1 MRENIITAFNK
12 LQLNGMRMA
21 FEEHIAL
28 VSKRNILPEAFLQTL
43 LEAEIAEREA
53 KSLKYRIAKAR
64 FPMVKELEEFDM
76 QNTPLDV
83 QTLRSLSMGDFIQNT
98 CNIVLVG
105 GSGTG
110 KTHLAI
116 ALGLNLVR
124 KGKKVVF
131 YNAVDLTNNL
141 EQEKAAG
148 KTGKIC
154 NSLLRHDCVIV
165 DELGYLPFSRNGGQL
180 LFHAL
185 SKLYEKTSV
194 IITTNLE
201 FGEWTQV
208 FNDSKMTNALLDR
221 VTHHC
226 EILQTGNQSWRL
238 RQRVQA
244 NQE

>member
-1 MRENIITAFNK
+1 
-12 LQLNGMRMA
+12 MA

-28 VSKRNILPEAFLQTL
+28 ASKRYILPEVFLLTI

-53 KSLKYRIAKAR
+53 KSLKYRVCKAR
-64 FPMVKELEEFDM
+64 FPMLKELEEFDV
-76 QNTPLDV
+76 QNTPLDI
-83 QTLRSLSMGDFIQNT
+83 QALRSLAMGDFIKNAS
-98 CNIVLVG
+98 NVVLVG
-105 GSGTG
+105 GAGTG

-116 ALGLNLVR
+116 ALGLGLVR

-131 YNAVDLTNNL
+131 YNAVDLTNIF

-180 LFHAL
+180 LFHAF

-208 FNDSKMTNALLDR
+208 FNDPKMTNALLDR
-221 VTHHC
+221 ITHHC

>member
-1 MRENIITAFNK
+1 
-12 LQLNGMRMA
+12 MA

>member
-1 MRENIITAFNK
+1 
-12 LQLNGMRMA
+12 MA
-21 FEEHIAL
+21 FEEHIEL

>member
-28 VSKRNILPEAFLQTL
+28 VSRRNILPEAFLQTL

-165 DELGYLPFSRNGGQL
+165 DELGYLPFSRNGRQL